1 MKAWFAL
8 AATLV
13 AFTSAFI
20 SAPAAEAKK
29 PVGGSFTTT
38 LTIAPTQVGT
48 ATISGTLT
56 ANVTRFA
63 VDEQGHIVGIATLS
77 GAVTVTEPTLGTGT
91 IDVTGT
97 RLVLAA
103 DVDADCEGHLHID
116 FHAVLQLRAT
126 VTLTSTSGAT
136 TQFEITETVPLSGS
150 LDFTAETQ
158 AQRALICEIATLLGA
173 GASPQE
179 LVEKLNVVLRLL

>member
-13 AFTSAFI
+13 AFASAFI
-20 SAPAAEAKK
+20 SAPASDAKK

-63 VDEQGHIVGIATLS
+63 VDVQGRVVGIATLS
-77 GAVTVTEPTLGTGT
+77 GSVTVTEPTLGTGT

-97 RLVLAA
+97 RLVLTA
-103 DVDADCEGHLHID
+103 DVDADCEGRLDID
-116 FHAVLQLRAT
+116 FRAVLQLRTT
-126 VTLTSTSGAT
+126 VTLTSSTGAT
-136 TQFEITETVPLSGS
+136 IQIPISATVPLGGS
-150 LDFTAETQ
+150 L
-158 AQRALICEIATLLGA
+158 
-173 GASPQE
+173 S
-179 LVEKLNVVLRLL
+179 

>member
-1 MKAWFAL
+1 MKGWIAL

-13 AFTSAFI
+13 AFASAFI
-20 SAPAAEAKK
+20 SAPAADAKK

-63 VDEQGHIVGIATLS
+63 VDVQGRVVGIATLS
-77 GAVTVTEPTLGTGT
+77 GSATVSEPTLGTGT

-97 RLVLAA
+97 RIVLAG

-126 VTLTSTSGAT
+126 VMLTSTTGAT
-136 TQFEITETVPLSGS
+136 TQFEVSQTVPLGDS

-158 AQRALICEIATLLGA
+158 AQRALICEIATLLEA
-173 GASPQE
+173 GASPEE

>member
-1 MKAWFAL
+1 MKGWFAL

-13 AFTSAFI
+13 AFASALI

-29 PVGGSFTTT
+29 PVGGSFTTA
-38 LTIAPTQVGT
+38 LTIGPTQVGT

-63 VDEQGHIVGIATLS
+63 VDEQGHVVGIATLS
-77 GAVTVTEPTLGTGT
+77 GSVTVTEPTLGTGT

-97 RLVLAA
+97 RLVLTA
-103 DVDADCEGHLHID
+103 DVDADCEGHLDLD
-116 FHAVLQLRAT
+116 FRAVLQLRAT
-126 VTLTSTSGAT
+126 VTLTTIGGIT
-136 TQFEITETVPLSGS
+136 TQFAINQTVPLGGS
-150 LDFTAETQ
+150 VDFTAETQ